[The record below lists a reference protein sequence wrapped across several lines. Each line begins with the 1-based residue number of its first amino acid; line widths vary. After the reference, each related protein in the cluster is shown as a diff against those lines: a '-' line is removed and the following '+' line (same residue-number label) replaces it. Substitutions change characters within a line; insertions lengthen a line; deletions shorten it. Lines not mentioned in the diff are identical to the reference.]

1 MIEVADTNEALSAD
15 AINSTVPCATKKP
28 IAITFSLLAKRGF
41 HCYWVF
47 SPRTQI
53 PAEDLYQLTCSL
65 NRRILSLMVM
75 EKAPVMVN
83 SF

>member
-47 SPRTQI
+47 SLKHRYLRKI
-53 PAEDLYQLTCSL
+53 YISSL
-65 NRRILSLMVM
+65 V
-75 EKAPVMVN
+75 A
-83 SF
+83 